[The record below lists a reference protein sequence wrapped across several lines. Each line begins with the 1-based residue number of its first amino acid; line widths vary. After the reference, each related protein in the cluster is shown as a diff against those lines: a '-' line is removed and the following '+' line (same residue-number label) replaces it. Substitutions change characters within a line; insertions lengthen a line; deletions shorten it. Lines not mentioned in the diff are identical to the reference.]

1 MARPSIKRVELS
13 NEALL
18 VAEKQVKNLYSLSSE
33 DFSDKINDLIIES
46 GNKLPISKENESLL
60 RNIVNL
66 SKDAKIDIQDKLKA
80 LLKELN
86 KEIIEEI
93 SLVMTSLLLSQGV
106 AYTNYDAEKEIERK
120 IDKHYN
126 GNVSS
131 AARQSMENLEK
142 QINRNKT
149 VNKKI
154 INPIELNSDDLIDI
168 EQALDREYEKGRR
181 DGYDQGYKEGYDR
194 AMKDKRRR

>member
-33 DFSDKINDLIIES
+33 DFSDKINELIIES
-46 GNKLPISKENESLL
+46 GNKLPLSKENESLL

-93 SLVMTSLLLSQGV
+93 
-106 AYTNYDAEKEIERK
+106 
-120 IDKHYN
+120 
-126 GNVSS
+126 
-131 AARQSMENLEK
+131 
-142 QINRNKT
+142 
-149 VNKKI
+149 
-154 INPIELNSDDLIDI
+154 
-168 EQALDREYEKGRR
+168 
-181 DGYDQGYKEGYDR
+181 
-194 AMKDKRRR
+194 

>member
-18 VAEKQVKNLYSLSSE
+18 VAEKQVKNLYSLSNE

-93 SLVMTSLLLSQGV
+93 
-106 AYTNYDAEKEIERK
+106 
-120 IDKHYN
+120 
-126 GNVSS
+126 
-131 AARQSMENLEK
+131 
-142 QINRNKT
+142 
-149 VNKKI
+149 
-154 INPIELNSDDLIDI
+154 
-168 EQALDREYEKGRR
+168 
-181 DGYDQGYKEGYDR
+181 
-194 AMKDKRRR
+194 